1 MQDSKRTANLCA
13 IRDTPSPS
21 MGEPA
26 KVPASLNARVQKKSE
41 YMRRWIMAKVPF
53 AFCANRATFSPNM
66 MFRVFARFKMLAFLP
81 VLVAMATSVLPFSAV
96 AEEVTFAD
104 YNDQGFFNNF
114 SGDSGVFANGDPR
127 MTWMSVS
134 FDNRVYHGT
143 NGASLRVKYSVPT
156 GFCGLWNSAIGK
168 MSYPRH
174 ALNFNNLYEGLRNST
189 GNPSRVENV
198 HVTNFTFWACGNG
211 QSNFTHQIKVEFKS
225 AAGAL
230 LDSKLFS
237 IPNKTNWARYD
248 FPVNTASG
256 DWAHVKEVVF
266 VVENWRND
274 GRTSYFYL
282 DDLAFDTDETAYDL
296 AHFSD
301 DAMLDLVSQRAFFY
315 FLTFTDDLGFA
326 LDRSTFSDIVSAGTV
341 GFQLAAYC
349 IGSERG
355 WADRKEMENR
365 VVTILRHLYKLPMG
379 PDTDLSRAGYRGF
392 YYHFLSANA
401 GTRKDEHVELSL
413 YDTAL
418 LMYGVLTCK
427 EYFPNNKEIQTL
439 CNRLYDRVEWD
450 WFVDR
455 KAGPHQNQFRLAW
468 MPGPKVEGT
477 FYNHVDGQTD
487 EALMVDLLA
496 LGSRTHP
503 VTFATYLSR
512 SRVFASYP
520 RQDPDKIMVTWKG
533 SLFNYFFASCWLDF
547 SQRGTDRDP
556 VRPCNLWENNKLAV
570 LANRQFCIDHAAVKA
585 NSSSDRFATYGQNAW
600 GLSACDNLVSPALH
614 DVYVSSEYFPFGA
627 LPTQE
632 NAMLGTKALQVGTI
646 PVYGAASSINFAS
659 AAAVAALRHYFQIP
673 ALWSPVFGFA
683 DAFSLDPH
691 YIGTVWDAHGNPQ
704 VFYADYINGP
714 WINHTIMGID
724 VGPMLLAIDNH
735 RGGEIWKLTDKDPH
749 ITAGLNTVFGPAT
762 PTTTAQK
769 DQDRKTAN

>member
-1 MQDSKRTANLCA
+1 MTS
-13 IRDTPSPS
+13 
-21 MGEPA
+21 
-26 KVPASLNARVQKKSE
+26 
-41 YMRRWIMAKVPF
+41 
-53 AFCANRATFSPNM
+53 
-66 MFRVFARFKMLAFLP
+66 RVFARLKILALLP
-81 VLVAMATSVLPFSAV
+81 VLLATAACLQPFHAM

-114 SGDSGVFANGDPR
+114 SGDSGVFANGDAR
-127 MTWMSVS
+127 MTVS
-134 FDNRVYHGT
+134 FDNRVFHGT
-143 NGASLRVKYSVPT
+143 NGASLRVDYSVPT
-156 GFCGLWNSAIGK
+156 GFCGLWNSTIGK

-174 ALNFNNLYEGLRNST
+174 SLDFNNLYDGLRNST

-211 QSNFTHQIKVEFKS
+211 QGDFAHQIKVEFKS
-225 AAGAL
+225 AAGSL
-230 LDSKLFS
+230 LDSKVFS
-237 IPNKTNWARYD
+237 LPNQTNWTRFV

-256 DWAHVKEVVF
+256 DWVHAKEIVF

-274 GRTSYFYL
+274 GRKSHFFL
-282 DDLAFDTDETAYDL
+282 DDLAFDTDEPAYD
-296 AHFSD
+296 AARFSD
-301 DAMLDLVSQRAFFY
+301 DALLDLVSQRAFFY
-315 FLTFTDDLGFA
+315 FLNFTDDLGFA

-341 GFQLAAYC
+341 GFQLTAYC
-349 IGSERG
+349 IGCERG
-355 WADRKEMENR
+355 WADRKELENR
-365 VVTILRHLYKLPMG
+365 VVTILQHLYKLPMG
-379 PDTDLSRAGYRGF
+379 PDTDLSRAGYRGL

-450 WFVDR
+450 WFVDH
-455 KAGPHQNQFRLAW
+455 KAGSHQNQFRLAW

-477 FYNHVDGQTD
+477 FYDHVDGQTD

-503 VTFATYLSR
+503 VSFATYLSR

-520 RQDPDKIMVTWKG
+520 RHDADKIMVTWKG

-547 SQRGTDRDP
+547 SHRGADRDP
-556 VRPCNLWENNKLAV
+556 VHPWNLWENNKLAV
-570 LANRQFCIDHAAVKA
+570 LANRQFCIDHAAPKA
-585 NSSSDRFATYGQNAW
+585 NSSSDHFATYGQNAW
-600 GLSACDNLVSPALH
+600 GLSACDNLVAPGSG
-614 DVYVSSEYFPFGA
+614 YMSEYFPFGA

-632 NAMLGTKALQVGTI
+632 NALLGTKALQVGTI
-646 PVYGAASSINFAS
+646 PVYGAASSINFAP
-659 AAAVAALRHYFQIP
+659 ADTIAALRHYFQIP

-704 VFYADYINGP
+704 VFYADYLNGS

-724 VGPMLLAIDNH
+724 VGPMLLAIDNF
-735 RGGEIWKLTDKDPH
+735 RSGKIWKLTGKSPH
-749 ITAGLNTVFGPAT
+749 ISAGLNAVFGPVT
-762 PTTTAQK
+762 PTTTAAK
-769 DQDRKTAN
+769 DQETKSAN